1 MQKKSS
7 GGDPG
12 LMKRYVR
19 SKSFVMKLLFNIF
32 SLLVQLRLSRIDMIN
47 IIINFIIFDIIII
60 INITIIMTIL
70 VALFSM

>member
-1 MQKKSS
+1 
-7 GGDPG
+7 
-12 LMKRYVR
+12 
-19 SKSFVMKLLFNIF
+19 MKLLFNIF